1 MSSIPRPLV
10 RNSACLEAAI
20 GASSSTCRY
29 ASVGCRRR
37 PQGLSA
43 IFREATSRYDH
54 SNPHPATIPG
64 KQIVKKS
71 QTATEDIDL
80 SVEVLADGTDAT
92 VSFSADTAFDA
103 KSVRW
108 NTPVFS
114 YDGKGLVTSL
124 SGKVEIKGT
133 IQIKTVYKPDA
144 KPTDIS
150 GYGRGTTPDDIKAG
164 DTSLGFSMNC
174 VIETTF
180 SPT

>member
-43 IFREATSRYDH
+43 IFREATSLVMTTQ
-54 SNPHPATIPG
+54 NPPPATIPG

-108 NTPVFS
+108 NTPGFS

-164 DTSLGFSMNC
+164 DTSLDSVNR